1 MGLER
6 EYGGK
11 LHLQL
16 NILLGPIE
24 NKYLGGKMK
33 RTLRRELDVPEL
45 AEREANGSRTY
56 LVGLLVASLR
66 SACFN
71 VCDSRRCAGC
81 AHSVS
86 HWCPPAHTL
95 SCTKMVCASAL
106 ASTQVYAFHCV
117 LRGVGFG

>member
-33 RTLRRELDVPEL
+33 RTLRRELKVPENV
-45 AEREANGSRTY
+45 EREANGI
-56 LVGLLVASLR
+56 SL
-66 SACFN
+66 
-71 VCDSRRCAGC
+71 
-81 AHSVS
+81 
-86 HWCPPAHTL
+86 
-95 SCTKMVCASAL
+95 
-106 ASTQVYAFHCV
+106 
-117 LRGVGFG
+117 